1 MVLGGSRRLSWEGGF
16 LEIIEAHLSV
26 TRDIKNVVG
35 HASGLPFRL
44 ILGLLLMGL
53 VDSVDIELLLLSVQ
67 SHIIKLRVLVA
78 IPLLVLALRLDS
90 CDVETLARH
99 DGHILRRK
107 HLIIVIV
114 LVAALILR
122 THALLFLLAIGLHPH
137 TLSLIARLGMI
148 GLCAKTGHVDHDVIA
163 SF

>member
-1 MVLGGSRRLSWEGGF
+1 
-16 LEIIEAHLSV
+16 
-26 TRDIKNVVG
+26 
-35 HASGLPFRL
+35 
-44 ILGLLLMGL
+44 MGL

-137 TLSLIARLGMI
+137 TLSRFGRHGMI